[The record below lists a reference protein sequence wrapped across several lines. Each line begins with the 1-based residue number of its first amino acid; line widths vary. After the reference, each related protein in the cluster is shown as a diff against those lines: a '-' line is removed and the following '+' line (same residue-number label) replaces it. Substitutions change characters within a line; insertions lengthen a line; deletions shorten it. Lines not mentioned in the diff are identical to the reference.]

1 MQVRILGPF
10 ELQDGDSVVEVR
22 GARLRALLTRL
33 ALDAGR
39 LVTVEEIS
47 RSLWGDEPPGDEANA
62 VQSLVSRLR
71 RGLPDPSALESRPG
85 GYRLQVAAADVDAL
99 AFRSL
104 LRDARA
110 ASRAGDTARADLL
123 RTDAL
128 ALWRGAALCDLLDAP
143 FAGPEA
149 AALETARRETVDERL
164 TADLA
169 AGRAHEVLAE
179 LEAMVE
185 AEPLRESSTAL
196 LMAARHDVGRTAEAL
211 QAYERLRAALAAELG
226 VDPGPQVQQLH
237 LQLLRGE
244 RPVTEPPLLAVDRGS
259 ALPAALTSFLGRDA
273 DLQRLPELLARERL
287 VTLVGPGGAGKTRL
301 AVEAAR
307 RAGDQQP
314 VWMLELAP
322 VTDPEDIAQ
331 TALDALDARELR
343 LVERGQRTAPRDPLS
358 RVVEVLSSGP
368 ALLVVDN
375 CEHLVEGAAQF
386 VEHLL
391 VRCPELRVLAT
402 SREALAVT
410 GEVAYPVRPLPRP
423 DPEAALDQVAAADSV
438 RLLVDRAAAA
448 RPGFRLDE
456 STRGAVVEVC
466 RRLDGLPLA
475 IELAAARLRTMTVEQ
490 LAARLDDRFRLL
502 TGGIRTSVARH
513 RTLHAVVEWSWELL
527 DAQERTV
534 ADRFSVF
541 PGGATTDAAW
551 RVCLDARGS
560 RAEAEDVL
568 ARLAEKSILQL
579 VVTGADEPR
588 YRMLE
593 TLREYGSERLR
604 DGEALAL
611 TRRRHAHHY
620 RDLVERLEPTLR
632 TADQLPALAQ
642 LERERDNILAALR
655 FAVDDG
661 DADTAVRIAV
671 GLLWYWTINDSHAET
686 AAWLGAA
693 LAVPGEVARPTLAVA
708 QAARTLTLVATD
720 EIDFTDTDKIRDL
733 LDEIPDVDP
742 FSGHPM
748 LVLLAPAR
756 ALLPGSGRSWQDA
769 VEDNLAHPDPWA
781 RGVLHLFRSQLLENA
796 GDLQGEAEGTARS
809 LECFEQTG
817 DRWGIGMA
825 LHGVGS
831 SRMLA
836 GDLTG
841 AAEAFE
847 RALALVRELHV
858 AASDEMQ
865 LLLRL
870 AIVHHRAGD
879 STRARALLE
888 QADAAAERSRSPQGR
903 VSLLIT
909 RTAVALDEGDVAAA
923 RDFHAQAAQWWTQMS
938 RIPPQLEAL
947 LLLVGAEVDL
957 AQDPS
962 ADVRSDLER
971 ALTAATGSFDV
982 PIAARVAVAI
992 AGWLTLAV
1000 DRADEAAR
1008 ILGAAA
1014 ALRGAADEL
1023 DPSIARLEAQLRASL
1038 GDDAYDEH
1046 FAAGTALA
1054 RDDARAAIQA
1064 VVAPQQ
1070 E

>member
-1 MQVRILGPF
+1 VQVRILGPF
-10 ELQDGDSVVEVR
+10 ELQDGDGVVELR
-22 GARLRALLTRL
+22 GARLRALLARL

-47 RSLWGDEPPGDEANA
+47 RSLWGDEPPADETNA

-71 RGLPDPSALESRPG
+71 RTLPDPAALESRPG
-85 GYRLQVAAADVDAL
+85 GYRLLVTADDVDAL
-99 AFRSL
+99 TFRSL
-104 LRDARA
+104 LRSSRA
-110 ASRAGDTARADLL
+110 AGRAGDSARADAL
-123 RTDAL
+123 RAEAL
-128 ALWRGAALCDLLDAP
+128 ALWRGGALSDLLDAP
-143 FAGPEA
+143 FAGSEA
-149 AALETARRETVDERL
+149 AALETARREAVDERL
-164 TADLA
+164 AADLA
-169 AGRAHEVLAE
+169 AGRASEILAE

-185 AEPLRESSTAL
+185 AEPLRESATAL
-196 LMAARHDVGRTAEAL
+196 LMAACHDVGRTAEAL
-211 QAYERLRAALAAELG
+211 QAYERLREALADKLG

-244 RPVTEPPLLAVDRGS
+244 RPVTERPRPAGGRGS
-259 ALPAALTSFLGRDA
+259 TLPAALTSFLGRDT
-273 DLQRLPELLARERL
+273 DLLRLPELLQRERL

-307 RAGDQQP
+307 RAGGDGP

-322 VTDPEDIAQ
+322 VTDPDDIAQ

-343 LVERGQRTAPRDPLS
+343 LVERGQRSAPRDALS
-358 RVVEVLSSGP
+358 RVVDVLSSGP

-423 DPEAALDQVAAADSV
+423 DPQAALDQVAAADSV

-502 TGGIRTSVARH
+502 TGGTRTSVARH

-527 DAQERTV
+527 DAEERTV
-534 ADRFSVF
+534 AERFSVF

-551 RVCLDARGS
+551 RVCLDACGS
-560 RAEAEDVL
+560 RADAEDVL

-579 VVTGADEPR
+579 VVTGDDEPR

-604 DGEALAL
+604 EDGALER
-611 TRRRHAHHY
+611 TRRCHARYY
-620 RDLVERLEPTLR
+620 RDLVEALEPTLR
-632 TADQLPALAQ
+632 TAAQLPALQQ

-655 FAVDDG
+655 FSVDEG
-661 DADTAVRIAV
+661 DADTSVRIAA
-671 GLLWYWTINDSHAET
+671 GLIWYWTINDSHAEA
-686 AAWLGAA
+686 AAWLSAA
-693 LAVPGEVARPTLAVA
+693 VAVPGEAAPETLAIA
-708 QAARTLTLVATD
+708 RAARAMTLVATD
-720 EIDFTDTDKIRDL
+720 QIDFTETDKIRDL

-742 FSGHPM
+742 LDGHPM
-748 LVLLAPAR
+748 LTLLAPAR
-756 ALLPGSGRSWQDA
+756 ALLPGSDGSWQDA
-769 VEDNLAHPDPWA
+769 VEANLAHPDPWA
-781 RGVLHLFRSQLLENA
+781 KGVLHLFRSQLYENA
-796 GDLQGEAEGTARS
+796 GDLQGEAEDTARA
-809 LECFEQTG
+809 LEYFQQTG
-817 DRWGIGMA
+817 DRWGTGMA
-825 LHGVGS
+825 LHGVGA

-836 GDLTG
+836 GDLPG

-847 RALALVRELHV
+847 QALGLVRELHV

-870 AIVHHRAGD
+870 GTVYHRAGD
-879 STRARALLE
+879 SERARALLE
-888 QADAAAERSRSPQGR
+888 QAESAAERSHSLMGR
-903 VSLLIT
+903 VTLLIA
-909 RTAVALDEGDVAAA
+909 RASVALDEGDVAAA
-923 RDFHAQAAQWWTQMS
+923 RGYRAEAAQSWPRLS
-938 RIPPQLEAL
+938 RTPPQLEAF
-947 LLLVGAEVDL
+947 LLLVGAEIDL
-957 AQDPS
+957 AQDS
-962 ADVRSDLER
+962 TADVRGDLER
-971 ALTAATGSFDV
+971 ALAAATSSFDI

-992 AGWLTLAV
+992 AGWLSVVV

-1008 ILGAAA
+1008 VLGAGA
-1014 ALRGAADEL
+1014 ALRGVADEL
-1023 DPSIARLEAQLRASL
+1023 DPAIARLTARLREAL
-1038 GDDAYDEH
+1038 GDDAFDEH
-1046 FAAGTALA
+1046 FAAGAALA
-1054 RDDARAAIQA
+1054 RDDAKAALAAA
-1064 VVAPQQ
+1064 V
-1070 E
+1070 ES